1 MAAGSKFGVLLA
13 NACKTFSC
21 PVVGRILSDLDVKP
35 DLEFAKKKKKN
46 LGKKIILTGS
56 KFHRNI
62 WVIRLFSANVFL

>member
-1 MAAGSKFGVLLA
+1 MAAGGKFGVLLA
-13 NACKTFSC
+13 NAFKTFSC

-35 DLEFAKKKKKN
+35 DVEFAKKKMN
-46 LGKKIILTGS
+46 LEKKIILTGS